1 MLHQRGLRAA
11 SRGDVVGADTP
22 YQAASISKTVAAL
35 AMANA
40 NSLSLDADVA
50 AYLKRRKIP
59 WGGPDSV
66 KPVTLWRLY
75 GMRAGCNV
83 PGYAGYAA
91 ASSLPDD
98 IQILDGTPPANSQ
111 RMRIVPTPG
120 TVRAYSGGGFQV
132 GGVAM
137 EDAAGKSFPI
147 LVAQFVLRPLAMRA
161 SGFFQPPDRAGD
173 GLCVRP

>member
-1 MLHQRGLRAA
+1 PPVGVALVEDGRVMLHQRGLSDA
-11 SRGDVVGADTP
+11 SRGDVVGADT
-22 YQAASISKTVAAL
+22 L

-120 TVRAYSGGGFQV
+120 TVRAYSSGGFQV
-132 GGVAM
+132 GQVAM

-147 LVAQFVLRPLAMRA
+147 LVAQFVLRPLAM
-161 SGFFQPPDRAGD
+161 
-173 GLCVRP
+173 